1 VRGWWECSE
10 ILLRASASLIQC
22 ALSTTV
28 DLSAFHL
35 AAESGNLESWH
46 RFLAVVGP
54 CAKHMELD
62 GCNGLSPLHVAC
74 ILGHLDVVEA
84 LLPTSTPEQMR
95 QRYVPTGDTAA
106 HFLAAWRPVGE
117 LAADTAS
124 RIASVI
130 TQLSAP
136 RHERD
141 AEMSPG
147 ASLAAML
154 DAASESPLH
163 RMHPDVVR
171 HLTLHDSDGNTIA
184 LRDALTQGTSDSDS
198 AVQHAML
205 RGEGAAMLQAVM
217 RGTADGLEHTVAQ
230 LLQYRCRA
238 MGRSL
243 MHFAVAANDADAVRQ
258 LLVHAAESSASD
270 AGADVASDEL
280 TSIRSLC
287 RYAAQQDTDA
297 GMPALH
303 LAAGAHDDCRDGV
316 TALLKV
322 IVQAVLQFDAATI
335 GSIEGVDR
343 LQASVGNVFL
353 QPSGASDTSIAMQ
366 AVHGEFGAD
375 VLELM
380 YSAATAI
387 DYHLDQLRAA
397 LSTPKAAAQSTP
409 KALNH
414 SQSLSHS
421 PKSTPAS
428 ITATTMT
435 DVFDREAA
443 ADLTALWQADMLPT
457 TSSAPLRDIAL
468 CARVRFN
475 QRDPIAPGRI
485 RERLIAPAAL
495 ARACAFGQHRIALAI
510 IAMGTAEG
518 IPSWLAWR
526 DAATGDSCLH
536 LTARSASRSIATAMI
551 RALCEARLL
560 PPSSPSN
567 VVEAAE
573 RMRRNREMSVRE
585 RDARVDEFIGSTNH
599 AGQLAAD
606 VAAANGDHQDFWRE
620 LRGTSSPI
628 ALAL

>member
-1 VRGWWECSE
+1 MG
-10 ILLRASASLIQC
+10 
-22 ALSTTV
+22 
-28 DLSAFHL
+28 
-35 AAESGNLESWH
+35 
-46 RFLAVVGP
+46 
-54 CAKHMELD
+54 
-62 GCNGLSPLHVAC
+62 
-74 ILGHLDVVEA
+74 
-84 LLPTSTPEQMR
+84 
-95 QRYVPTGDTAA
+95 
-106 HFLAAWRPVGE
+106 
-117 LAADTAS
+117 
-124 RIASVI
+124 
-130 TQLSAP
+130 
-136 RHERD
+136 
-141 AEMSPG
+141 
-147 ASLAAML
+147 
-154 DAASESPLH
+154 
-163 RMHPDVVR
+163 
-171 HLTLHDSDGNTIA
+171 
-184 LRDALTQGTSDSDS
+184 
-198 AVQHAML
+198 
-205 RGEGAAMLQAVM
+205 
-217 RGTADGLEHTVAQ
+217 GTAGGLEHTVAQ

-243 MHFAVAANDADAVRQ
+243 LHFAVAANDADAVRQ
-258 LLVHAAESSASD
+258 LLVHAAQSSASD
-270 AGADVASDEL
+270 AGADAASDEL
-280 TSIRSLC
+280 TSIWSLC

-303 LAAGAHDDCRDGV
+303 LAAGAHDDCRDAV

-322 IVQAVLQFDAATI
+322 IVQAVLQFDVATI
-335 GSIEGVDR
+335 GSTEGVDR
-343 LQASVGNVFL
+343 LHASVGNVFL
-353 QPSGASDTSIAMQ
+353 QLSGASGTSIAMQ

-397 LSTPKAAAQSTP
+397 LSTPKAQSTP

-414 SQSLSHS
+414 SQSLSHT

-428 ITATTMT
+428 SMTATTVT

-457 TSSAPLRDIAL
+457 TASAPLRDIAL
-468 CARVRFN
+468 CARVRFDK
-475 QRDPIAPGRI
+475 RDPIAPERI

-495 ARACAFGQHRIALAI
+495 ARACAFGQNRLAFAI
-510 IAMGTAEG
+510 IAMGTADG

-585 RDARVDEFIGSTNH
+585 RDARVGEFIGSKNY

-606 VAAANGDHQDFWRE
+606 VAAANGDHEDFWRE